1 MVAILSLVTLINIG
15 KANTFLLFKC
25 IQLNATFFVQAVL
38 QTVMTETSRGFSEIA
53 LRAYLQRPDVQRGLN
68 ISAIGY
74 VYVQPCICLIGFILN
89 VISTCVFCRKTFTS
103 TPAYM
108 LVLALS
114 IADAITLGLRIP
126 QGLI

>member
-1 MVAILSLVTLINIG
+1 MAAG
-15 KANTFLLFKC
+15 
-25 IQLNATFFVQAVL
+25 
-38 QTVMTETSRGFSEIA
+38 TSRGSEAA
-53 LRAYLQRPDVQRGLN
+53 LRAYLQRADVQKGLR

-74 VYVQPCICLIGFILN
+74 VYVQPCICFIGLILN
-89 VISTCVFCRKTFTS
+89 IINSYVFCRKTFSS

-126 QGLI
+126 QGLT